1 MRGVWCC
8 IEESDMCKNLH
19 KGKKVVTNVHVFG
32 TVDNLA
38 LTVSEVR
45 KSAIERESENM

>member
-8 IEESDMCKNLH
+8 IEESAMCKNLH
-19 KGKKVVTNVHVFG
+19 KGKQVVTNVHIFG
-32 TVDNLA
+32 TMGNLI

-45 KSAIERESENM
+45 KSAIERESQNM

>member
-8 IEESDMCKNLH
+8 IEESDMCKNFH
-19 KGKKVVTNVHVFG
+19 KGKKVVTNVQVLG

-38 LTVSEVR
+38 LTMSEVR
-45 KSAIERESENM
+45 KGAIKRESENM